1 MEGHLEI
8 NVSQL
13 MKSTIGSQREYD
25 FDDLVDILDLGVGT
39 RVKGQVR
46 LTRTN
51 RGILVQG
58 KLSTKIPLECSRCL
72 EVFDLPLSFELEE
85 EYFPVID
92 VNSGTALEIPDDGGN
107 LVIDEHHLL
116 ELNEA
121 VRQNALLS
129 IPMKPLC
136 KNNCAGICTECGANL
151 NEKKCGCLNNKID
164 PRWSKLIKL
173 NPAAIKSN
181 KKKKENK

>member
-1 MEGHLEI
+1 MEI

-13 MKSTIGSQREYD
+13 KKSSIGSQREYD
-25 FDDLVDILDLGVGT
+25 YDDLVDILGVGVGT
-39 RVKGQVR
+39 RVKGQIK

-51 RGILVQG
+51 RGVLVQG
-58 KLSTKIPLECSRCL
+58 TLVTKIPLECSRCL
-72 EVFDLPLSFELEE
+72 NVFDLPLNFELEE

-92 VNSGTALEIPDDGGN
+92 VNSGSALEIPDDAGN

-121 VRQNALLS
+121 VRQNALLA

-136 KNNCAGICTECGANL
+136 KDSCEGICTECGVNL
-151 NEKKCGCLNNKID
+151 NEKKCGCSTSTID
-164 PRWSKLIKL
+164 PRWLKLVEL
-173 NPAAIKSN
+173 STVVNKSN
-181 KKKKENK
+181 KKKKEIK

>member
-1 MEGHLEI
+1 MEI

-13 MKSTIGSQREYD
+13 MKSSIGSQREYD
-25 FDDLVDILDLGVGT
+25 FDDLVDILDVGVGT
-39 RVKGQVR
+39 RVKGLVR

-58 KLSTKIPLECSRCL
+58 KLATKVPLECSRCL
-72 EVFDLPLSFELEE
+72 KVFDLPLSFELEE

-92 VNSGTALEIPDDGGN
+92 VNSGTALEIPDDAGN

-121 VRQNALLS
+121 VRQIALLA

-136 KNNCAGICTECGANL
+136 KSNCAGICTECGTNL
-151 NEKKCGCLNNKID
+151 NDKNCSCLKNAID
-164 PRWSKLIKL
+164 PRWLKLVEL
-173 NPAAIKSN
+173 NSAVIKSN

>member
-1 MEGHLEI
+1 MEI

-13 MKSTIGSQREYD
+13 MKSPIGIQREFNYE
-25 FDDLVDILDLGVGT
+25 DLVDILDVGVGSK
-39 RVKGQVR
+39 VKGKVR

-58 KLSTKIPLECSRCL
+58 TMETNIPLECSRCL
-72 EVFDLPLSFELEE
+72 KVFDLPLKFELEE

-92 VNSGTALEIPDDGGN
+92 VNSGTALEIPDDAGS
-107 LVIDEHHLL
+107 LLIDEHHLL

-121 VRQNALLS
+121 VRQNALLA

-136 KNNCAGICTECGANL
+136 KADCAGICTECGANL
-151 NEKKCGCLNNKID
+151 NEKTCNCSSNTID
-164 PRWSKLIKL
+164 PRWSKLVELKS
-173 NPAAIKSN
+173 AVAKSN